1 MDMTPVENDA
11 ARGLNGALAAVLRG
25 ELAASD
31 LRQQDLAD
39 RSGIPLISVSRYLNA
54 KRHIDVK
61 ALAALAEALDLTARE
76 LVEAAESRLVRMDE
90 IAARD
95 ED

>member
-1 MDMTPVENDA
+1 MTPVENDA

-54 KRHIDVK
+54 RRHIDVK
-61 ALAALAEALDLTARE
+61 ALAALAEALGLSARE
-76 LVEAAESRLVRMDE
+76 LVEAAENRLARMDE

>member
-1 MDMTPVENDA
+1 MTPVENDA
-11 ARGLNGALAAVLRG
+11 GRGLNGAIAAVFRG

-54 KRHIDVK
+54 KRRMDLATVE
-61 ALAALAEALDLTARE
+61 ALAAALEIDLID
-76 LVEAAESRLVRMDE
+76 VVKAAEQRLIRMNTT
-90 IAARD
+90 AARD